1 MGLSIGATKATV
13 LVGVRGVRGGVR
25 GGGELSET
33 RGMAT
38 IEPKF
43 GIPGESPVK
52 LQVWTTGDLV

>member
-1 MGLSIGATKATV
+1 
-13 LVGVRGVRGGVR
+13 VRGVRGGGS